1 MAWARLALS
10 QWRSL
15 AWIISARRILSAIFA
30 VTDGDGRISSVLS
43 RTAAMS
49 EAAMSIAAFDLFS
62 SRLLFVVPSLR
73 CAEHVLLGDGRP
85 LNTSAGL

>member
-1 MAWARLALS
+1 MAWARLAS
-10 QWRSL
+10 SYWRSL

-30 VTDGDGRISSVLS
+30 VTDGDDLISSLFS

-49 EAAMSIAAFDLFS
+49 EAAMSITAFDLFS
-62 SRLLFVVPSLR
+62 SGLLIVVSSLR